1 MAKEKLSKV
10 ISISRRMD
18 MAACVPDQ
26 VVHLLST
33 QFSCENVHTLVFWTK
48 NPNNLVRNDNL
59 YNEIKKYDQ
68 IFIHLTVTGMGG
80 TMLEPG
86 VPEARYVLGLLPD
99 LINLT
104 GSPHRIRLRF
114 DPIVH
119 LKLQNGSAYSNFSQF
134 ESIAATAKNSGITQ
148 IITSWMSE
156 YPKVTKRLQKSGIFS
171 LPVSND
177 LKRVEY
183 EELLDICMRIGM
195 HLSVC
200 CDPQFNV
207 SCCIDGSLLNRMHPS
222 GKNCSTE
229 KAGAQREKCG
239 CTKSRDIGWYY
250 PCQGGCLYCYA
261 NPRVQLK

>member
-1 MAKEKLSKV
+1 MTAYL
-10 ISISRRMD
+10 
-18 MAACVPDQ
+18 PDQ
-26 VVHLLST
+26 VVHLLSS
-33 QFSCENVHTLVFWTK
+33 QFIPENVHTLVFWTK
-48 NPNNLVRNDNL
+48 NPCNLVRNDSL

-80 TMLEPG
+80 TILEPG
-86 VPEARYVLGLLPD
+86 IPKARSVLGLLPD

-134 ESIAATAKNSGITQ
+134 ESIAAIAKNNGITQ

-156 YPKVTKRLQKSGIFS
+156 YPKVTKRLQKSGILS

-183 EELLDICMRIGM
+183 EKLLDICRRIGM

-200 CDPQFNV
+200 CDPLFKE
-207 SCCIDGSLLNRMHPS
+207 SACIDGR
-222 GKNCSTE
+222 TF
-229 KAGAQREKCG
+229 Q
-239 CTKSRDIGWYY
+239 
-250 PCQGGCLYCYA
+250 
-261 NPRVQLK
+261 